1 MRCLMVVIA
10 LLSLNPFQCL
20 EKALPPTPVPT
31 LAAEYSPFCD
41 TRDLHDFQYMSLK
54 DSRTM
59 REDYFK
65 ANKRLILV
73 VNDDGV
79 IIKPSAKNDYQNRM
93 DTVLSSLAADSK
105 NEAWM
110 VARLPV
116 DLLESIYGHV
126 KKLNLAGSNG
136 RIFSE
141 QNKAFVELPD
151 GSLLEQEASQFIEV
165 ISTL

>member
-1 MRCLMVVIA
+1 
-10 LLSLNPFQCL
+10 
-20 EKALPPTPVPT
+20 
-31 LAAEYSPFCD
+31 
-41 TRDLHDFQYMSLK
+41 
-54 DSRTM
+54 M